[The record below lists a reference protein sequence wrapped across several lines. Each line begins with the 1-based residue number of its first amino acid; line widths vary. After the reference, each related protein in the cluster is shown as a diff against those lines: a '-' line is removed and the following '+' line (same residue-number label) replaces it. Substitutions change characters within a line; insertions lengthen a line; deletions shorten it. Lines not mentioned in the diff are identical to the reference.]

1 MRVDTD
7 FLNVREW
14 GEKTVINFIKLIGIW
29 DLVGISKKNIY
40 GFLKKTKMYK
50 EKLSGE

>member
-7 FLNVREW
+7 FLNKREW
-14 GEKTVINFIKLIGIW
+14 GEKTVINIIKLLGIW

-40 GFLKKTKMYK
+40 GFIKTKMYK
-50 EKLSGE
+50 EKLGGE